1 MDEYFPQVVQA
12 VPGENYNVYAYFTD
26 GNIKRYNAK
35 WMIDKGLLN
44 DKSFREALTV
54 LNGTVAW
61 DLSGK
66 YDSSDCI
73 DKMCIRDRS
82 LSASTHAPA
91 PHHGRG
97 NGQYHIRTHR
107 GGTVDPQRFQQ

>member
-44 DKSFREALTV
+44 DKSFCEALTV

-73 DKMCIRDRS
+73 DI
-82 LSASTHAPA
+82 
-91 PHHGRG
+91 
-97 NGQYHIRTHR
+97 
-107 GGTVDPQRFQQ
+107 DPFAVYEGESVNESDFWAA

>member
-44 DKSFREALTV
+44 DKSLREALTV

-73 DKMCIRDRS
+73 DID
-82 LSASTHAPA
+82 PF
-91 PHHGRG
+91 
-97 NGQYHIRTHR
+97 
-107 GGTVDPQRFQQ
+107 TVYEGESVNESDFWAA